1 MTSIMMTMR
10 TPVWVSSLEEEA
22 EVETGFVG
30 DAVGVVE
37 VTAVTEALARFV
49 VFTFIADVIAAVLTR
64 LMA

>member
-49 VFTFIADVIAAVLTR
+49 VFTFIADVIAAVLTE

>member
-1 MTSIMMTMR
+1 
-10 TPVWVSSLEEEA
+10 VWVSSLEEEA
-22 EVETGFVG
+22 EVENGFVG

-49 VFTFIADVIAAVLTR
+49 VFTFIADVIAAVLTE